1 MKTNEII
8 RNLQALPDYFEIG
21 EPVSFNNLMA
31 IKKESAE
38 IIDLLKSLETTIK
51 DYEVAYTKAVL
62 EKDKLRNELEKYK
75 WMWEELPNK
84 LEPVVLNDC
93 LTELSRAM
101 DVLKGKY
108 LGGGK

>member
-51 DYEVAYTKAVL
+51 GYEVAYTRAVL
-62 EKDKLRNELEKYK
+62 EKDKIRKELEAYK
-75 WMWEELPNK
+75 EMWKNLIDEINRVENDYAQRLAYG
-84 LEPVVLNDC
+84 LEQ
-93 LTELSRAM
+93 R
-101 DVLKGKY
+101 Y
-108 LGGGK
+108 LGGGE